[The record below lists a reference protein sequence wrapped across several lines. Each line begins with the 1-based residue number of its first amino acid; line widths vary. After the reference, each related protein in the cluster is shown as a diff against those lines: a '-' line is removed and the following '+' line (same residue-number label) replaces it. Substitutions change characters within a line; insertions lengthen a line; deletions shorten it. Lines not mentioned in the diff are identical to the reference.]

1 MAQPRKGPARG
12 GLTRGRPA
20 GTQHP
25 DITGQGDARGGRPQ
39 EAAQGEATI
48 AERILLWLIVG
59 GIGAGALLVLWPFLS
74 ALLWAAILVY
84 TTWPVFEWLR
94 AHARLRRVPA
104 ALAMVLLTAVVVL
117 LPLALAAPESAGEV
131 AHLRAAALHAF
142 AAGLP
147 AAPLWLRGVPLLGPA
162 LAAIWDRWAADFSI
176 ALGALQPYF
185 GLALEAVLRL
195 LLGIAGGVLMFGFAL
210 FIAFFFYLHGA
221 PIAGRLRALLARIA
235 GPQGERALRLTGHT
249 VRGVVYG
256 LLGTALLQGILV
268 AIGLA
273 LAGVPRPMLL
283 GVVAG
288 FLSVL
293 PIGAPIVWIPAALW
307 LLSIGAPGHAIFLA
321 AYGLIA
327 VSGAD
332 SVIRPW
338 FIARGAALPFLLTVL
353 GVLGGVLAF
362 GLLGVFLGPVLLGVG
377 YTLLNEWAGEP
388 LPVLTREDP
397 PSASG
402 PPAA

>member
-1 MAQPRKGPARG
+1 MTG
-12 GLTRGRPA
+12 GRPP

-25 DITGQGDARGGRPQ
+25 DN
-39 EAAQGEATI
+39 AAQGACQGETTI
-48 AERILLWLIVG
+48 AERILLWLLVG

-74 ALLWAAILVY
+74 ALLWAAILVF
-84 TTWPVFEWLR
+84 TTWPVFEWLVARGRLGR
-94 AHARLRRVPA
+94 APA
-104 ALAMVLLTAVVVL
+104 ALAMVLLTAVAVL
-117 LPLALAAPESAGEV
+117 LPLALAAPESAADV
-131 AHLRAAALHAF
+131 AHLRLAAEHALAS
-142 AAGLP
+142 GLP
-147 AAPLWLRGVPLLGPA
+147 AAPRWLHALPLVGAGLADLWNN
-162 LAAIWDRWAADFSI
+162 WAADFTT
-176 ALGALQPYF
+176 ALAPLQPYF
-185 GLALEAVLRL
+185 GLALEALLRL

-256 LLGTALLQGILV
+256 LLGTALIQGILV

-293 PIGAPIVWIPAALW
+293 PIGAPIVWIPASLW
-307 LLSIGAPGHAIFLA
+307 LLLAAGAPGRGIFLA
-321 AYGLIA
+321 AYGAIA

>member
-1 MAQPRKGPARG
+1 MRRGRRGG
-12 GLTRGRPA
+12 GLTGGRPA
-20 GTQHP
+20 GTQRP
-25 DITGQGDARGGRPQ
+25 DN
-39 EAAQGEATI
+39 AAQGACEGEATI

-74 ALLWAAILVY
+74 ALLWAAILVF
-84 TTWPVFEWLR
+84 TTWPVFEWLV
-94 AHARLRRVPA
+94 AHARLGRAPA
-104 ALAMVLLTAVVVL
+104 ALAMVLLTAVAVL
-117 LPLALAAPESAGEV
+117 LPLALAAPESAADV
-131 AHLRAAALHAF
+131 AHLRLAAEHALAS
-142 AAGLP
+142 GLP
-147 AAPLWLRGVPLLGPA
+147 PAPPWLQAMPLVGGG
-162 LAAIWDRWAADFSI
+162 LADIWNRSAADFTT
-176 ALGALQPYF
+176 ALAPLQPYF
-185 GLALEAVLRL
+185 GLALEALLRL

-221 PIAGRLRALLARIA
+221 PIAGRLRTLLARIA

-307 LLSIGAPGHAIFLA
+307 LLATGALGRGIFLA

-362 GLLGVFLGPVLLGVG
+362 GLLGVFLGPVVLGVG

-388 LPVLTREDP
+388 LPVLTRENP
-397 PSASG
+397 PSSSG